1 MTQTSPAKVKATE
14 LIQVGLVV
22 KDVQKT
28 AENYWNI
35 LGIGPWDIYELH
47 APVLSDVVYHGKPTQ
62 FSMKLG
68 VAMVGKVQL
77 GLFEPVSGNSIY
89 SDFLAEYGEGLH
101 HLQFA
106 ADNVAEITQIM
117 VEDGFP
123 VLMSGRIGDG
133 AFAFYDTAD
142 ALKAIWGA
150 VQPSKG
156 ISPDY
161 RYPESE
167 TQASPAKLKVKR
179 ISQVAIV
186 IKDIPTVVKNYWNIL
201 GIGPWLIFP
210 WESPHIYNRRYHEKP
225 ASTREKIAIAEMRNV
240 QFEPVQPV
248 AGDSIYFDFIEERG
262 EGLHH
267 LQFIVDEVDEVS
279 DVDEAVEVLA
289 KEGFPCL
296 QRANIGDTGTFAYI
310 DIKPLHVIWEPIHRA
325 KNRGVEPIH
334 YPVIE

>member
-1 MTQTSPAKVKATE
+1 MTPTSPAKVKVKE
-14 LIQVGLVV
+14 ISQISLVV
-22 KDVQKT
+22 KDVRKT
-28 AENYWNI
+28 AESYWNI

-47 APVLSDVVYHGKPTQ
+47 APVLSDVIYHGKPIQ

-77 GLFEPVSGNSIY
+77 GLFEPVSGDSIY

-106 ADNVAEITQIM
+106 ADNVDEVTQIM
-117 VEDGFP
+117 TEDGFSA
-123 VLMSGRIGDG
+123 LMSGRIGDG
-133 AFAFYDTAD
+133 AFAVYDTAD
-142 ALKAIWGA
+142 ALKVIWGA

-167 TQASPAKLKVKR
+167 TQVSPAKLKVKR
-179 ISQVAIV
+179 INQVGIV
-186 IKDIPTVVKNYWNIL
+186 VKDVPTVVENYWNIL
-201 GIGPWLIFP
+201 GVGPWLILP
-210 WESPHIYNRRYHEKP
+210 WEGPHVYNRKYHEKP
-225 ASTREKIAIAEMRNV
+225 AWAREKIAVAQMGDV
-240 QFEPVQPV
+240 QSELVQSV
-248 AGDSIYFDFIEERG
+248 VGDSIYQDFIEEHG

-267 LQFIVDEVDEVS
+267 INFLVDEVDEIK
-279 DVDEAVEVLA
+279 DVDEAVEILA
-289 KEGFPCL
+289 KEGFPCI
-296 QRANIGDTGTFAYI
+296 QRANAGDTGAFAYI
-310 DIKPLHVIWEPIHRA
+310 DIEPLHIIWEPIRRA

>member
-1 MTQTSPAKVKATE
+1 MAQTSPAKVKAKDIT
-14 LIQVGLVV
+14 QVGLVV
-22 KDVQKT
+22 KDMRQT

-47 APVLSDVVYHGKPTQ
+47 APVLSDVAYHGKPSQ

-77 GLFEPVSGNSIY
+77 GLYEPVSGDSIY
-89 SDFLAEYGEGLH
+89 SDFLAEYGEGPL
-101 HLQFA
+101 HLQFT
-106 ADNVAEITQIM
+106 ADNVEETTQIM
-117 VEDGFP
+117 SQEGFP
-123 VLMSGRIGDG
+123 PLMSGRIGDG
-133 AFAFYDTAD
+133 AFAYYDTVD
-142 ALKAIWGA
+142 ALKTIWGA
-150 VQPSKG
+150 FRSPKG

-161 RYPESE
+161 RYPENE
-167 TQASPAKLKVKR
+167 AQVSPAKIKVKR

-186 IKDIPTVVKNYWNIL
+186 VKDIPMVVKNYWNIL

-210 WESPHIYNRRYHEKP
+210 WESPHISNRRYHEKP
-225 ASTREKIAIAEMRNV
+225 ASAREKIAITEMGNV

-248 AGDSIYFDFIEERG
+248 AGDSIYWDFIKERG

-279 DVDEAVEVLA
+279 DVNEAVEILA

-296 QRANIGDTGTFAYI
+296 QRANIGDTGVFAYI

-325 KNRGVEPIH
+325 NDRGVEPIH
-334 YPVIE
+334 YP